1 MSIWGD
7 MRRQALVI
15 GLGQFGMALARSLVN
30 KGFEVLAVDID
41 GDRIARAR
49 AFAETLQFDATD
61 IDALAR
67 LSPELRDVCIC
78 GIGDED
84 REASIICTALLRQLN
99 AKRIIA
105 RASDD
110 VHARILQLVGATEVV
125 NPERDFGERYAMRL
139 LSDQVIG
146 ELHLG
151 SGLVLAEI
159 EVPEIFAAKSLAEL
173 RLPNRFSI
181 TVVATKLL
189 NEPEV
194 KPPGPDTVLH
204 RGDIM
209 LVVGTREA
217 VTKMLRV
224 L

>member
-1 MSIWGD
+1 

-15 GLGQFGMALARSLVN
+15 GLGQFGMSLARSLVN
-30 KGFEVLAVDID
+30 KGFEVLTVDIND
-41 GDRIARAR
+41 ERLAHAH

-67 LSPELRDVCIC
+67 VAPERRDVCIC
-78 GIGDED
+78 AIGDED

-99 AKRIIA
+99 ARRIVA

-159 EVPEIFAAKSLAEL
+159 EVPEIFASKTLKEL
-173 RLPNRFSI
+173 KLPNRFSV
-181 TVVATKLL
+181 TVVATKLRT
-189 NEPEV
+189 EMSV
-194 KPPGPDTVLH
+194 RPPGPETVLS

-209 LVVGTREA
+209 LVVGTRDD
-217 VTKMLRV
+217 VTKLLRV
-224 L
+224 I

>member
-1 MSIWGD
+1 MK
-7 MRRQALVI
+7 RQAIVI
-15 GLGQFGMALARSLVN
+15 GLGQFGMALARSLVE

-41 GDRIARAR
+41 AERIAQVNT
-49 AFAETLQFDATD
+49 FAEGLQFDATD

-67 LSPELRDVCIC
+67 VTPEQRDVCIC
-78 GIGDED
+78 AIGDED
-84 REASIICTALLRQLN
+84 REASIICTALLKQLN
-99 AKRIIA
+99 ARRIVA
-105 RASDD
+105 RAGDE

-125 NPERDFGERYAMRL
+125 NPERDFGERFAMRL
-139 LSDQVIG
+139 LSDKVIG

-159 EVPEIFAAKSLAEL
+159 KMPEMFAAKTLAEL
-173 RLPNRFSI
+173 RLPNRFSV

-189 NEPEV
+189 DESDV
-194 KPPGPDTVLH
+194 KPPAADSVLS

-217 VTKMLRV
+217 VSNMLRV

>member
-1 MSIWGD
+1 

-15 GLGQFGMALARSLVN
+15 GLGQFGMGLARSLID

-41 GDRIARAR
+41 ADRIAHVN
-49 AFAETLQFDATD
+49 AFAEGLQFDATD

-67 LSPELRDVCIC
+67 LTPDQRDVCIC
-78 GIGDED
+78 AIGDED
-84 REASIICTALLRQLN
+84 REASIICTALLKQLN
-99 AKRIIA
+99 AKRIVA
-105 RASDD
+105 RAGDA

-125 NPERDFGERYAMRL
+125 NPERDFGERFAMRL

-159 EVPEIFAAKSLAEL
+159 EVPEIFAAKTLAEL
-173 RLPNRFSI
+173 RLPNRFSV

-189 NEPEV
+189 DEPDV
-194 KPPGPDTVLH
+194 KPPGPDTVLN
-204 RGDIM
+204 RGDLM
-209 LVVGTREA
+209 LVVGTRHA
-217 VTKMLRV
+217 VSEMLRV
-224 L
+224 I